1 MEDFDSL
8 FTNIDKLY
16 EIIFFAFILFIF
28 IAIYNLILKIRYS
41 DYIKKSIDTNWGT
54 KKEKKE
60 QNNNIILLS
69 KYISKNSEINDKTWN
84 DFNMDL
90 LLSEID
96 HTESYLGTV
105 MLKYLLKNPKYN
117 IDDIETTFS
126 EISEIKSNIPT
137 AKRIK
142 QSLAKIGENLKTD
155 VSLFLENG
163 IDPSEF
169 NPKIYIVLGAL
180 PLFSILLFFIN
191 KKFALILLIVS
202 LLTNIVLSEKIKK
215 EIYSHLKNFKE
226 IGKIIQVANRIKI
239 LSPDI
244 LYDRINKITATTDNL
259 NELNS
264 KLARY
269 TSFNDMTSEMSAL
282 STLVSMFFL
291 IEPINFF
298 LVRDLIN
305 NHINDIRILVE
316 EVGKL
321 DAVLGMA
328 SYLDY
333 NKNYCKVKW
342 DSDVIHYENTYH
354 PLLKSPV
361 PNSITVCNP
370 KIILSGSNASGKST
384 FLKLIGINQIF
395 AQTFGICF
403 AESAICC
410 IHKIT
415 SSMNSEDDISSG
427 DSYFMSEAK
436 AVKKIVDSV
445 KNNDIKHLIIMDEL
459 FRGTNTVERINSTFA
474 LLNYL
479 SNKHDTSMFIA
490 THDLELISS
499 LNHFENY
506 HFSELIENDNMKFDY
521 KLKNGPAKSTNALE
535 IIRIVGFPKEIY
547 LEALNEPVVKSR
559 DY

>member
-1 MEDFDSL
+1 MKDFDSL
-8 FTNIDKLY
+8 FANIDKLY
-16 EIIFFAFILFIF
+16 EIIFFALILFIF
-28 IAIYNLILKIRYS
+28 IAMYNLVLKIRYS
-41 DYIKKSIDTNWGT
+41 NYIKKSIDTNWGT
-54 KKEKKE
+54 KKEEKE
-60 QNNNIILLS
+60 QNNNVILLS
-69 KYISKNSEINDKTWN
+69 NYISKNSEINDKTWN

-117 IDDIETTFS
+117 IDDIETTFD
-126 EISEIKSNIPT
+126 EICEIKSNIPT

-142 QSLAKIGENLKTD
+142 QSLASIGENLKTD
-155 VSLFLENG
+155 ISLFLENG

-169 NPKIYIVLGAL
+169 NPKIYILLGSL
-180 PLFSILLFFIN
+180 PLLSILLFFIE
-191 KKFALILLIVS
+191 KEFALILLIIS

-226 IGKIIQVANRIKI
+226 IGKIIQVANRIKT
-239 LSPDI
+239 LKPDI
-244 LYDRINKITATTDNL
+244 LCNRINKITNTIDNI
-259 NELNS
+259 NKLNS
-264 KLARY
+264 KLYRY
-269 TSFNDMTSEMSAL
+269 ASFDDMTSEMSML

-291 IEPINFF
+291 SEPINFF
-298 LVRDLIN
+298 LVRDLVN
-305 NHINDIRILVE
+305 NHLNDIRILVE
-316 EVGKL
+316 ELGKL

-333 NKNYCKVKW
+333 NKNHCKVKW
-342 DSDVIHYENTYH
+342 DSDIIHYENTYH

-361 PNSITVCNP
+361 PNSITVRDP

-403 AESAICC
+403 AESARCC

-436 AVKKIVDSV
+436 AVKRIVDSV

-479 SNKHDTSMFIA
+479 SKHDTSMFIA

-499 LNHFENY
+499 LKHFENY
-506 HFSELIENDNMKFDY
+506 HFSELIENDDMKFDY
-521 KLKNGPAKSTNALE
+521 KLKKGPARSTNALE

-547 LEALNEPVVKSR
+547 LEALSEPVVKSR
-559 DY
+559 NY